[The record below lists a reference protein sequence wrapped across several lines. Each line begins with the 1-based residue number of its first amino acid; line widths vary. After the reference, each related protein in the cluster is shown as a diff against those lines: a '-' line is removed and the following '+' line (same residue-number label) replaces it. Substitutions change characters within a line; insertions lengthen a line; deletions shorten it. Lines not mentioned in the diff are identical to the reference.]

1 MCIRDSDTIADKCS
15 DHTDYQKSISVKT
28 EEGYE
33 LILKGKSYYDEKT
46 HTDVYKRQAVSL
58 KKGDL
63 NTPSVFLFLKKK
75 TAALIIIPKPPLG
88 RLYSVRRVKTL
99 PPNNVF
105 FYFPLDGSVVV

>member
-1 MCIRDSDTIADKCS
+1 MTRQYLLDT
-15 DHTDYQKSISVKT
+15 
-28 EEGYE
+28 
-33 LILKGKSYYDEKT
+33 
-46 HTDVYKRQAVSL
+46 AVSL

-105 FYFPLDGSVVV
+105 FYFPLDGSVVVWKLIKQI